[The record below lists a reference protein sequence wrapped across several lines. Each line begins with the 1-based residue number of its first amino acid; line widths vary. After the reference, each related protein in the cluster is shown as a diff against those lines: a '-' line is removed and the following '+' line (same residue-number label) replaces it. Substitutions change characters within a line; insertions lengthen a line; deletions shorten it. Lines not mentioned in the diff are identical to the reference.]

1 MLRVMCKGKIHR
13 ARITEANLDYVGSLT
28 IDVDLLERSDI
39 LPYEQIHVV
48 NVTNGQRL
56 VTYAI
61 EGERGSGVMCLN
73 GAAAHRGEVGDVII
87 VIAYGHC
94 NDDEARQLQPRV
106 VFVDENNRPHPLE
119 EVSMAQIEAAIV
131 EG

>member
-13 ARITEANLDYVGSLT
+13 ARVTEANLDYVGSLT

-39 LPYEQIHVV
+39 LPFEQVHVV

-61 EGERGSGVMCLN
+61 AGERGSGTMCLN

-94 NDDEARQLQPRV
+94 DEKEARQLQPRV
-106 VFVDENNRPHPLE
+106 VFVDENNRPLPSE
-119 EVSMAQIEAAIV
+119 EISTAQIAAAIV